1 MIDVLVVALA
11 VGLGNFAA
19 AIGIGVSGVDR
30 RTRLKVGLAFGA
42 FETLMPLVGLALG
55 RQLSGPLGGAASVL
69 GGGLLIATG
78 VWGIISARRVREEKP
93 PHEIALGRLLLV
105 GAALSIDNLLVGL
118 ALGASDGSL
127 LAALLAI
134 AVVSVVMTLLG
145 LELGSR
151 LGARVERR
159 AGELGAGLLVLV
171 GIILIF
177 GVH

>member
-1 MIDVLVVALA
+1 VIDVLVVALA

-19 AIGIGVSGVDR
+19 AVGIGVSGVDR
-30 RTRLKVGLAFGA
+30 ETRLKVGLAFGA
-42 FETLMPLVGLALG
+42 FETVMPLLGLALG
-55 RQLSGPLGGAASVL
+55 RQLSGPLGDAASVF
-69 GGGLLIATG
+69 GGCLLIATG
-78 VWGIISARRVREEKP
+78 VWGIVSARRVRNEKP
-93 PHEIALGRLLLV
+93 PNEIALGRLLLV

-134 AVVSVVMTLLG
+134 GVVSIVMTLLG

-171 GIILIF
+171 GIVLIF